1 MKLPLAAFLGCLAVS
16 CGARV
21 VTPPGSD
28 AGTSGA
34 IDAGFSGDSGVGLA
48 GGAVELLRFGTVGD
62 TRPPDCDDT
71 AAYPTPIINAIADAV
86 QARQAQFMI
95 DTGDHM
101 YVCNNELTE
110 ADTQM
115 GLFTAATARFSNPW
129 FMTMGNH
136 ECNSGGGA
144 QVCGLT
150 DVNYVAFQ
158 EALVAVSKHDNP
170 NYKIDLQTRLG
181 LVRIVFAADNQ
192 ATQAD
197 VDQLKAWM
205 TEADSKA
212 YAVFV
217 AKHHTVAAGSRTGPT
232 WVLTDLIDQHR
243 VTAILV
249 AHDHKYYRSAYAR
262 MGGLG
267 GSVPAVVCGLGA
279 ANTSY
284 RGFCRMQQ
292 KADGSFDMIQYDD
305 TGNPHDTWN
314 FNGKQ

>member
-1 MKLPLAAFLGCLAVS
+1 VKLPLAAFLGCLAVS

-28 AGTSGA
+28 AGTSGT

-136 ECNSGGGA
+136 ECFSGPCTPGQLGSA
-144 QVCGLT
+144 TYLAFMKALAPVAALPYYAF
-150 DVNYVAFQ
+150 DV
-158 EALVAVSKHDNP
+158 
-170 NYKIDLQTRLG
+170 QTRLG
-181 LVRIVFAADNQ
+181 RATFVVVADN
-192 ATQAD
+192 AWTQAQSD
-197 VDQLKAWM
+197 WLERTLA
-205 TEADSKA
+205 TAD
-212 YAVFV
+212 
-217 AKHHTVAAGSRTGPT
+217 
-232 WVLTDLIDQHR
+232 
-243 VTAILV
+243 
-249 AHDHKYYRSAYAR
+249 
-262 MGGLG
+262 
-267 GSVPAVVCGLGA
+267 GA
-279 ANTSY
+279 ALYTIISRHHPESDTSVATNPEVMTVIRRHKFALFLTGHSHLY
-284 RGFCRMQQ
+284 
-292 KADGSFDMIQYDD
+292 KHASTDDGRDMVI
-305 TGNPHDTWN
+305 GIGGAPLASGAA
-314 FNGKQ
+314 FNGYAMVEQQPSGLLQVTVYNLVGDVVRDSFTVGPNK